1 VGRLA
6 RERGEHAQRGFDAR
20 HRARRR
26 GQAPP
31 GRLPL
36 SEPVALDFFGVAWR
50 LGATLFFVLLNGFF
64 VAAEF
69 ALVKVRSSRIEQ
81 LARDGSRSARLA
93 RHILAHLDRYLSGC
107 QLGITLASL
116 ALGALGEPAVS
127 RLLLA
132 AAGALGI
139 TVAPGAMWLPV
150 LSFTLAFAVITTLHM
165 TLGEQ
170 APKMWA
176 LRHAETGALRSALL
190 LRAFTFAFGPFIS
203 AINAISNGILRL
215 VGLPPDAELEPSH
228 TADEIRSILLL
239 SARHGHITQRA
250 QELSENVLRMIDL
263 EVRHII
269 VPRVDVDYLSLEWPF
284 EECVRVVRATNHT
297 RYPLCERG
305 LDTIVGF
312 VNARDVREAVLE
324 GERPD
329 LRKLAREPVFVTETM
344 PLSDFLLELQRRR
357 SHCAAVVDERG
368 TVIGLAF
375 REDALEEI
383 VGPLGD
389 EFDEE
394 QPELTELAPGVYE
407 LSGRMSLPEV
417 CDRLDFELDWEE
429 EEEADTIGGHVT
441 ARLGRLPR
449 RGDTVEVGPYRATV
463 LEVARRRVQRLRL
476 ERIEP
481 LPEDVER
488 EAS

>member
-1 VGRLA
+1 
-6 RERGEHAQRGFDAR
+6 
-20 HRARRR
+20 
-26 GQAPP
+26 
-31 GRLPL
+31 L
-36 SEPVALDFFGVAWR
+36 SESLSLDFFGVAWR

-69 ALVKVRSSRIEQ
+69 ALVRVRTARIEA

-93 RHILAHLDRYLSGC
+93 RHIVSHLDRYLSAC
-107 QLGITLASL
+107 QLGITVASL

-127 RLLLA
+127 RLFIAL
-132 AAGALGI
+132 AGAFGI
-139 TVAPGAMWLPV
+139 VVAPGEVWLHV
-150 LSFTLAFAVITTLHM
+150 VSFTLAFVVITTLHM

-176 LRHAETGALRSALL
+176 LRRPEAGAMRSAYP
-190 LRAFTFAFGPFIS
+190 LRIFTFAFGPFIS
-203 AINAISNGILRL
+203 AINAISNAILRL
-215 VGLPPDAELEPSH
+215 VGLPPDAESDASH
-228 TADEIRSILLL
+228 TAEEIRSILSL
-239 SARHGHITQRA
+239 SARHGHITPRA
-250 QELSENVLRMIDL
+250 HELSENVLRMIDL
-263 EVRHII
+263 EVRHI
-269 VPRVDVDYLSLEWPF
+269 VLPRVDVVFLSLEWPF
-284 EECVRVVRATNHT
+284 EECVRVVRQTNHT

-324 GERPD
+324 GKQPD
-329 LRKLAREPVFVTETM
+329 LRALAREAPFVTDTM
-344 PLSDFLLELQRRR
+344 PLSDFLLEVQRRR
-357 SHCAAVVDERG
+357 AHCAPVVDERG

-389 EFDEE
+389 EFDEY
-394 QPELTELAPGVYE
+394 QPEFVEIAPGVFE

-417 CDRLDFELDWEE
+417 CDRLDFEIDWEE
-429 EEEADTIGGHVT
+429 DEEVDTIGGHVT

-449 RGDTVEVGPYRATV
+449 RGDGVEVGPYRATV
-463 LEVARRRVQRLRL
+463 LDVARRRVQRLRL
-476 ERIEP
+476 ERIAPVVGE
-481 LPEDVER
+481 ER

>member
-1 VGRLA
+1 V
-6 RERGEHAQRGFDAR
+6 
-20 HRARRR
+20 
-26 GQAPP
+26 
-31 GRLPL
+31 
-36 SEPVALDFFGVAWR
+36 SEPISLDFFGVAWR

-64 VAAEF
+64 VASEF
-69 ALVKVRSSRIEQ
+69 ALVKVRIARIEQ
-81 LARDGSRSARLA
+81 LARDGGRSARLA
-93 RHILAHLDRYLSGC
+93 QHILGHLDRYLSAC
-107 QLGITLASL
+107 QLGITVASL

-132 AAGALGI
+132 LAAAIGI
-139 TVAPGAMWLPV
+139 AVEPGAVWLHV
-150 LSFTLAFAVITTLHM
+150 LSFTLAFVLITTLHM

-176 LRHAETGALRSALL
+176 LRRPETGAVRSALP
-190 LRAFTFAFGPFIS
+190 LRAFTLAFGPFIS
-203 AINAISNGILRL
+203 AINSISNAILRL
-215 VGLPPDAELEPSH
+215 VGLPPDAESDASH
-228 TADEIRSILLL
+228 TAEEIRSILSL
-239 SARHGHITQRA
+239 SARHGHITPRA

-269 VPRVDVDYLSLEWPF
+269 LPRVDVVFLSLEWPF
-284 EECVRVVRATNHT
+284 EECVRVVRETNHT

-312 VNARDVREAVLE
+312 VNARDVREAVLR
-324 GERPD
+324 GDKPD
-329 LRKLAREPVFVTETM
+329 LRGLAREAPFVTDTM
-344 PLSDFLLELQRRR
+344 PLSDFLLEVQRKRG
-357 SHCAAVVDERG
+357 HCAAVVDERG

-394 QPELTELAPGVYE
+394 QPEFVEVARGVYE

-429 EEEADTIGGHVT
+429 DEEVDTIGGHVT

-449 RGDTVEVGPYRATV
+449 RGDGVEVGPYRATV
-463 LEVARRRVQRLRL
+463 LEATRRRVQRLRL

-481 LPEDVER
+481 EADEER